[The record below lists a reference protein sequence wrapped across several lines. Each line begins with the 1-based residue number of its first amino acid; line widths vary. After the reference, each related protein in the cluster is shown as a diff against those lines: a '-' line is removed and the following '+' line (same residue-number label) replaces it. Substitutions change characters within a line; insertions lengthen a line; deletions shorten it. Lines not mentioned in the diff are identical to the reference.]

1 MGYPV
6 SGATPG
12 SHGAVPVRWPVR
24 SGAVPPLAEKFSV
37 RQESAPSL
45 ESALLRNPAVTL
57 TSTGQYGAEPADLAG
72 ACGKTQLAVFYAES
86 HWQARALDLLLWV
99 DASSRASILCGYA
112 EAAAAIGAAS
122 SLTGAEPIAAGFV
135 DWLSGTR
142 RRWLVVLDGL
152 ADARDVEGL
161 WPEGRAGQVVVTARN
176 PESLGGRSLCLEI
189 GAYSRRDAM
198 SYMVGRLTSDPEQRR
213 GAIELI
219 EDLGLQPM
227 ALAQASAVIA
237 NSWLTCSDYRDH
249 LAARQRQRA
258 DATGVKPHAA
268 AITWVLAAEQAD
280 ALLPG
285 GSPQSCLAFTA
296 LLHGLG
302 VPVGVFATAMAC
314 DYMAGARAGIDR
326 PPEPAFSALQAL
338 ERVGLV
344 VIDRVSQPPTVQMN
358 TAVQAAIQA
367 ATPASLANRAAVA
380 AASALLE
387 VWPEGDQ
394 RTRHAQLLRSSAVC
408 LQRLA
413 PDGLWANGCPAVL
426 TRAGQSFDSAG
437 LSGPAVE
444 YWSELTAA
452 SDQILGPGHPDSMA
466 LVERLARAYVASGQ
480 ADEAIAWYQR
490 ISAEWSTAFG
500 SDDSRTLKARVNLGR
515 VLVTA
520 GLTEDAVG
528 VLSVAVK
535 DCERVLGP
543 DDPESQRAREELATA
558 LRATGQLDEAIRLY
572 QRVLGEQERL
582 AGPRSP
588 VTMATRQNLAAAY
601 LDAGRLKE
609 ALAQY
614 KRTLSDS
621 ERTLGAEH
629 PDTLRVRSAL
639 ATAYHR
645 AGRMAM
651 SVQLQEQVYRT
662 SERLLGADNAD
673 TLAVAVSLAGGYYA
687 VGRLTDAAKLYA
699 DALPRAESTLGPAH
713 PLTQSARD
721 GLTAIT
727 GQPSG

>member
-6 SGATPG
+6 SGATPEG
-12 SHGAVPVRWPVR
+12 SGPVRVTWPVR
-24 SGAVPPLAEKFSV
+24 TGAVPPIADKFSL

-45 ESALLRNPAVTL
+45 ESALLRSPAVTL
-57 TSTGQYGAEPADLAG
+57 TSSQPYGARSPDVAG
-72 ACGKTQLAVFYAES
+72 ACGKTQLAVYYAES
-86 HWQARALDLLLWV
+86 QWQVRAIDLLVWV
-99 DASSRASILCGYA
+99 EASSRASILCGYT
-112 EAAAAIGAAS
+112 EAAAAVGGGS
-122 SLTGAEPIAAGFV
+122 PLTGAEAVAASFV
-135 DWLSGTR
+135 DWLSQTR

-152 ADARDVEGL
+152 TDEQALEGL
-161 WPEGRAGQVVVTARN
+161 WPQGRTGLVVVTTRTA
-176 PESLGGRSLCLEI
+176 ELLGGRSLCLEI

-227 ALAQASAVIA
+227 ALAQASAVVA

-258 DATGVKPHAA
+258 DATGVKPHGAA
-268 AITWVLAAEQAD
+268 VTWILAAEQAD

-285 GSPQSCLAFTA
+285 GSAQACLAFSA
-296 LLHGLG
+296 LLHGPG
-302 VPVGVFATAMAC
+302 VPVGVFATTMAC
-314 DYMAGARAGIDR
+314 DYMAGARAGIER

-358 TAVQAAIQA
+358 TAVQAAVEA
-367 ATPASLANRAAVA
+367 ATPASLQNRAAAA

-413 PDGLWANGCPAVL
+413 PEGLWANGCPAVL
-426 TRAGQSFDSAG
+426 VRAGQSFDSAG
-437 LSGPAVE
+437 LSVPAVE

-452 SDQILGPGHPDSMA
+452 SDRILGPGHPDSMA
-466 LVERLARAYVASGQ
+466 LVERLARAYVASGR
-480 ADEAIAWYQR
+480 ADEAISWHQR
-490 ISAEWSTAFG
+490 ISAEWSSAFG
-500 SDDSRTLKARVNLGR
+500 ADDSRTLKARVNLGR

-528 VLSVAVK
+528 VLSVAAK

-572 QRVLGEQERL
+572 QRVLAEQERQ

-588 VTMATRQNLAAAY
+588 VTMTTRQNLAAAY
-601 LDAGRLKE
+601 LDAGRIKD

-621 ERTLGAEH
+621 ERVLGAEH

-645 AGRMAM
+645 AGKMAM

-673 TLAVAVSLAGGYYA
+673 TLAVAISLASGYYA

-699 DALPRAESTLGPAH
+699 DALPRAEATLGPAH